1 MNSFQLFLRPSASS
15 HSLSC
20 DPCPG
25 LFVASGECT
34 WVNGI
39 FATLLGLEVSKEW
52 DLALVP
58 RQGQR
63 SGGHLGWLVLAGS
76 ACVLPKLPAHAQG
89 RRGRTVNYCPEIT
102 NLPSNKWGNMD
113 TNRQI
118 GVCFRIECFSIHI
131 SEGQNG

>member
-1 MNSFQLFLRPSASS
+1 MDSFQLFLRPSASS

-63 SGGHLGWLVLAGS
+63 SGILGGGAGHLCWLVLAVS
-76 ACVLPKLPAHAQG
+76 ACVLPKLPAPREGELLTAV
-89 RRGRTVNYCPEIT
+89 RKL
-102 NLPSNKWGNMD
+102 LPYPLPKGE
-113 TNRQI
+113 T
-118 GVCFRIECFSIHI
+118 
-131 SEGQNG
+131 